1 MKLESLNILKEILV
15 IVINFICVII
25 VKLSKDYLEENDEG
39 END

>member
-1 MKLESLNILKEILV
+1 MKLESLNILKEIL
-15 IVINFICVII
+15 IIIINFICVVI